1 MIPCGAYSVTQGSIS
16 SLSPHRG
23 HERSSYR
30 GMSTITRVSGAQGI
44 QGPPGDLSGVS
55 YYRYN

>member
-30 GMSTITRVSGAQGI
+30 GMSTITRAQGGI